1 MLIEM
6 IGDDEMEGK
15 VSTNQNSTI
24 GFILECQE
32 SHIAIRHN
40 SFELSG
46 QGHDHSISIHRA
58 SLVRCSEWL
67 YGSIIDQK
75 TVATLR

>member
-15 VSTNQNSTI
+15 VSTNQDSTI

-40 SFELSG
+40 GFEMSG
-46 QGHDHSISIHRA
+46 PSST
-58 SLVRCSEWL
+58 
-67 YGSIIDQK
+67 SIIHQVLDE
-75 TVATLR
+75 LGRISGPLH